1 MILSNTDFDVLY
13 VDPSAASAGDGSTP
27 AAALKALPASA
38 SGIADGTC
46 YLIRRTAASCETV
59 LPQGAN
65 SSVTAFALIGMP
77 KAADELYALMPD
89 AAKTAWGA
97 DSADYARI
105 KAVTNDDPW
114 GYEDQKTL
122 SLPNCQVFFLHRI
135 DLHREGQGAVEAAIS
150 LPSDAQTA
158 SISIERCRFGLKGC
172 ELESSSCTSAPAYGA
187 AMYLQIGKPQ
197 VLSIRHCVL
206 NTVSDGGYYMESSSW
221 GIQASGGVFATLE
234 DIDVW
239 GATAPYGGDDGMGMG
254 SSDPALKLG
263 SYNSYDSSYSS
274 SFGSINAN
282 RIRVHYLKN
291 GSNGYLPAA
300 MYLYSGEF
308 TSLRNVS
315 VGMESRT
322 LGSGTPSIVTPGGIL
337 VDSEGAPEFIYSNI
351 AASLPEVWKVG
362 SYCGIVRLCGTGA
375 SRLPGCAKEIG
386 GITVTLGTTGGVDTQ
401 NSGNYYDSYKEGDSS
416 RWAECAAL
424 QLAISGSDGMF
435 SGGGHEPVI
444 ARNITV
450 THPRGIAL
458 YASNCY
464 VKTCTLQGM
473 LRAYS
478 ATCDITSVASWYPGY
493 AVGAAYGS
501 TVRIGSLTLGRGNI
515 SGTDSDPAVLGS
527 PQESQ
532 SFIYVGSSNSQLMG
546 DTRSTSTSYDNC
558 YAVAC
563 GSEQDEGHY
572 TMRTIN
578 AMGNTWGVA
587 RSGGSVPASLKLS
600 NNTAEGT
607 GFLSLGRQPF
617 GGFKVAVASAG
628 IKTLRL
634 HVAAKGL
641 SETAQLARRVVVQAT
656 VPRSDGSE
664 GMAFSSASGRWTEDA
679 STWIG
684 ESGLTP
690 FLLEMPLEV
699 PAACTVDV
707 KIHFRWYSS
716 SGYLYIDP
724 GIEIV

>member
-1 MILSNTDFDVLY
+1 MILSNTNFNILY

-38 SGIADGTC
+38 SNIANGTC
-46 YLIRRTAASCETV
+46 YLVRRTAASSEAV
-59 LPQGAN
+59 LPQGEN
-65 SSVTAFALIGMP
+65 SSITAFALIGMP
-77 KAADELYALMPD
+77 KAADELYTMMPE

-97 DSADYARI
+97 DAADYARVR
-105 KAVTNDDPW
+105 AVTNDDPW

-122 SLPNCQVFFLHRI
+122 SLPNCQTFFMHCI
-135 DLHREGQGAVEAAIS
+135 DLHREEQGACETAIR
-150 LPSDAQTA
+150 LQNDARTA

-172 ELESSSCTSAPAYGA
+172 ELESSSSTSAPAYGA

-221 GIQASGGVFATLE
+221 GIYAQGGVFATLE

-239 GATAPYGGDDGMGMG
+239 CSTAPYGGGDGMEM
-254 SSDPALKLG
+254 SADAALKLG
-263 SYNSYDSSYSS
+263 YLNSYDGSYSS
-274 SFGSINAN
+274 AFGSINAN

-315 VGMESRT
+315 IGTESRT

-351 AASLPEVWKVG
+351 TANLPEVWKVG
-362 SYCGIVRLCGTGA
+362 SYCGIVRLCGNGA
-375 SRLPGCAKEIG
+375 SHLPGCSKEIG
-386 GITVTLGTTGGVDTQ
+386 GITITLGTTGGVDTQ
-401 NSGNYYDSYKEGDSS
+401 NNGNYYGSYKDGDTSV
-416 RWAECAAL
+416 WAECAAL
-424 QLAISGSDGMF
+424 QLAISSSGS
-435 SGGGHEPVI
+435 HEPVI
-444 ARNITV
+444 ARNIAV

-478 ATCDITSVASWYPGY
+478 ATCDITSLASWYPGY

-501 TVRIGSLTLGRGNI
+501 TVRIGTLTLGRGNI
-515 SGTDSDPAVLGS
+515 AGTDSDPAVLGS

-532 SFIYVGSSNSQLMG
+532 SFIYVGSSNAQLMG

-563 GSEQDEGHY
+563 GSELDEGHY

-578 AMGNTWGVA
+578 AMCNTWGVA
-587 RSGGSVPASLKLS
+587 RSGGSVPASLKFS

-617 GGFKVAVASAG
+617 GGFKIAVASAG

-641 SETAQLARRVVVQAT
+641 AETAQLARRVVVQAT
-656 VPRSDGSE
+656 VPRADGSE

>member
-1 MILSNTDFDVLY
+1 MILSNTNFNVLY

-27 AAALKALPASA
+27 ASALNALPADA

-46 YLIRRTAASCETV
+46 YLVRRTPAASEAV

-65 SSVTAFALIGMP
+65 TGVSAFAIVGMP
-77 KAADELYALMPD
+77 KSGDELYALMPE
-89 AAKTAWGA
+89 AARTAWGA
-97 DSADYARI
+97 DTADYARI

-114 GYEDQKTL
+114 GMDEARTL
-122 SLPNCQVFFLHRI
+122 VLANCQAFFLHRV

-150 LPSDAQTA
+150 LPNDAQTA
-158 SISIERCRFGLKGC
+158 SVAIERCRFGLKGC
-172 ELESSSCTSAPAYGA
+172 DLESSSCTSAPAYGA
-187 AMYLQIGKPQ
+187 AMYIQIGKPQ
-197 VLSIRHCVL
+197 VLSIRHCVV
-206 NTVSDGGYYMESSSW
+206 NTVADGGYYMEASSW
-221 GIQASGGVFATLE
+221 GIYAQGGVFATLE

-239 GATAPYGGDDGMGMG
+239 CATAQYGGDDGMGMG

-263 SYNSYDSSYSS
+263 NYNSYSGSYSG
-274 SFGSINAN
+274 SFGNINAN

-291 GSNGYLPAA
+291 GSYGYLPPA
-300 MYLYSGEF
+300 LYIYGGEF
-308 TSLRNVS
+308 TGLRNVS

-322 LGSGTPSIVTPGGIL
+322 LGSGTPSLVAPGGIL
-337 VDSEGAPEFIYSNI
+337 VDSEGAPEFIYSNLS
-351 AASLPEVWKVG
+351 ASLPEVWKVG
-362 SYCGIVRLCGTGA
+362 SYCGVFKLCGSGA
-375 SRLPGCAKEIG
+375 SRLPGCAKEID
-386 GITVTLGTTGGVDTQ
+386 GISVALGTTGGVDTQ
-401 NSGNYYDSYKEGDSS
+401 NNGNYYSSYKDGDSS
-416 RWAECAAL
+416 RWNNYAAL
-424 QLAISGSDGMF
+424 QLAISGSDGMN

-444 ARNITV
+444 ARNISV

-458 YASNCY
+458 YASSCY
-464 VKTCTLQGM
+464 VKSCTLQGM

-478 ATCDITSVASWYPGY
+478 ATCDITSLSSWYPGY

-501 TVRIGSLTLGRGNI
+501 TVRIGTLTLGRGNI
-515 SGTDSDPAVLGS
+515 AGTDSDPAILGS

-532 SFIYVGSSNSQLMG
+532 SFIYVGSSNTQLMG

-563 GSEQDEGHY
+563 GSEQDAGHY
-572 TMRTIN
+572 TMRTLN
-578 AMGNTWGVA
+578 AMCNTWGVA

-617 GGFKVAVASAG
+617 GGFRIAAGTAGTRTLKVFVA
-628 IKTLRL
+628 T
-634 HVAAKGL
+634 KGL

-656 VPRSDGSE
+656 VPRPDGSE
-664 GMAFSSASGRWTEDA
+664 GMAFSSSSGRWTADA

-690 FLLEMPLEV
+690 FLLEMPLEI

-707 KIHFRWYSS
+707 KIHFRWYSA

-724 GIEIV
+724 GMVIE

>member
-1 MILSNTDFDVLY
+1 MILSNTNFNVLY

-27 AAALKALPASA
+27 AAALKALPSSA
-38 SGIADGTC
+38 ADIADGTC
-46 YLIRRTAASCETV
+46 YLLRRTAASSEAV
-59 LPQGAN
+59 LPQGENTTA
-65 SSVTAFALIGMP
+65 TAFALIGMP
-77 KAADELYALMPD
+77 KASDELYALMPE
-89 AAKTAWGA
+89 AARTAWGA
-97 DSADYARI
+97 DTADYARI

-114 GYEDQKTL
+114 GMDGAKTL
-122 SLPNCQVFFLHRI
+122 SLPNCQTFFLHRV

-150 LPSDAQTA
+150 LPNTAQTA
-158 SISIERCRFGLKGC
+158 SVSVERCRFGLRGSD
-172 ELESSSCTSAPAYGA
+172 LESSSCTSAPANGA
-187 AMYLQIGKPQ
+187 AMYLNIGKPQ
-197 VLSIRHCVL
+197 VLSIRHCVV
-206 NTVSDGGYYMESSSW
+206 NTVPDGGYYMEASSW
-221 GIQASGGVFATLE
+221 GIYAQGGVFATLE

-239 GATAPYGGDDGMGMG
+239 CATAPYGGDDGMGPG
-254 SSDPALKLG
+254 SSDPALKIG
-263 SYNSYDSSYSS
+263 YYNSYNGSYSTA
-274 SFGSINAN
+274 FANVNAS
-282 RIRVHYLKN
+282 RVRVHYLRS
-291 GSNGYLPAA
+291 GTNGYLPPAL
-300 MYLYSGEF
+300 YLYSSEF
-308 TSLRNVS
+308 TSMRNISVS
-315 VGMESRT
+315 MESRT
-322 LGSGTPSIVTPGGIL
+322 LGSGTPSIVAPGGIL
-337 VDSEGAPEFIYSNI
+337 VDSEGAPEFIYSDI
-351 AASLPEVWKVG
+351 AATLPEVWKVG
-362 SYCGIVRLCGTGA
+362 SYCGIVRLCGSGA
-375 SRLPGCAKEIG
+375 SRLPGCAKEVG
-386 GITVTLGTTGGVDTQ
+386 NVTVTLGTTGGIDTQ
-401 NSGNYYDSYKEGDSS
+401 GNGNYYESYKEGDSS

-424 QLAISGSDGMF
+424 QLAISSQNNGS
-435 SGGGHEPVI
+435 HEPVVV
-444 ARNITV
+444 RNIAV

-478 ATCDITSVASWYPGY
+478 ATCDITSLTSWYPGH

-501 TVRIGSLTLGRGNI
+501 TVRIGTLTLGRGNI
-515 SGTDSDPAVLGS
+515 AGTDSDPAVLGS

-532 SFIYVGSSNSQLMG
+532 SFIYVGSSNAQLMG

-572 TMRTIN
+572 TMRTLN
-578 AMGNTWGVA
+578 AMCNTWGVA

-634 HVAAKGL
+634 YAAAKGL
-641 SETAQLARRVVVQAT
+641 AETAQLARRVVVQAT
-656 VPRSDGSE
+656 IPRADSSE
-664 GMAFSSASGRWTEDA
+664 GMAFSCASGRWTEDA

-707 KIHFRWYSS
+707 KIHFRWYSA